1 MRLIFSALLY
11 AALVTLANP
20 AVADIARAIEL
31 REGDMRKLNFHS
43 EPRAVGTAEFTDPE
57 GGTHRL
63 ADYRG
68 QVLLV
73 NFWATWCA
81 PCRKEMPTLEALQK
95 ALGGE
100 DFQVVTIATGRNQPA
115 AITRFFAEAGVE
127 NLPIL
132 LDARSTLAREM
143 AVFGLPATVLVDREG
158 MEIARLTGDA
168 DWATESALAVIG
180 AVIDSGESD
189 EAEAASE

>member
-143 AVFGLPATVLVDREG
+143 AVFGLPATVLIDREG